1 MVETLGPL
9 PARPPT
15 PPRPGPRIEQNQ
27 PVEDAPI
34 TAQTPGDTPQPA
46 HSSRVPPSSR
56 ASKRVTFSP
65 WLQTEIHSPWTAKS
79 ADFKDSP
86 IQGSPLPSEIRP
98 FKSILKETGS
108 PIPVWSPNVDK
119 FTTESLDMLLESV
132 TQQLA
137 GESLTSRLDAYM
149 QFFGALRTYDG
160 LPAGRDV
167 AEKLGL
173 ITGFIQRDVTRDLVN
188 SAPLDTN
195 LANQALKLSAAFV
208 WHSDISAQLSEEFK
222 VFIVEQ
228 AITSLQEAKVPKSVL
243 THYMSILSTQNFG
256 LKIMTNARVTRLL
269 SALQDVTNH
278 VTGKAIA
285 LHRLSIY
292 HKLFAQSKSSF
303 VSQASLWME
312 QLIFGLLHPM
322 KDTRLKA
329 ISLGFQITMT
339 MGPNMT
345 LSKSIRELFDRSL
358 EKDRKLVTEV
368 RDRMSRMIS
377 TVESGVHIPQIWS
390 TIILLLR
397 SKSRSLDQ
405 WEHFKE
411 WVLVLQKCFN
421 CSEPA
426 IKAQAILGWNR
437 FVFAVGP
444 TESTSRSL
452 LKMLGKP
459 VISQFE
465 RKKSD
470 RSAVAPT
477 QLALASYHNLLYYAF
492 RPSPPHQYLDL
503 VWEEYISI
511 PATGVFATSPALSD
525 RMSRVIANLLSASQ
539 AKVWA
544 ETRINDSSK
553 IEAEELPSVDPR
565 WVRSRAASIVRAFE
579 SILKSSVWHE
589 ESVERS
595 NVAIAWSS
603 FCNALALAS
612 NKEITPS
619 GESMHAV
626 ASVLGLL
633 KRVWSAGPPSLN
645 ATGDNCSEVFLERFR
660 FLSTTIIGSLGGI
673 NFTEKLLIKTMEE
686 IFETDSTPFQRDTA
700 PGTAPDSP
708 ILHLLRAI
716 SSNSPSTSP
725 TSSYIELVRSAIEAA
740 CKTKISRGSRLELL
754 QQCANLTG
762 PHVNP
767 TSSSSTLSDVVW
779 RISAKAAADA
789 LQSFP
794 IESSRE
800 RDGSVSRDYENV
812 TKILADVAHIPTA
825 YPEWA
830 CLLESFVRV
839 VRTEKGNHSLAT
851 LIVEPIAESLASLAI
866 HNTYLPVALVLSHSM
881 SIPFMQDETLG
892 IDGISH
898 QVPLFPHKFIEL
910 VKNTLQ
916 LAYDSFDPSQ
926 IHALPIFLESLT
938 SFLGSGNSSFRGQV
952 LESLQSPL
960 GPWIKDEH
968 CKVDLTHGADSR
980 TLTACRALSSSVI
993 NILYSVPDEVWIHRK
1008 FETIICAGLESAHH
1022 SRFKQFVEFWEF
1034 TASSLEPAIWGT
1046 PITKSLERAMAK
1058 WNVSAA
1064 QQMENLQNSDAWPS
1078 HKQDKTDNQPKN
1090 KRRVSQNTQSRA
1102 ANITSST
1109 VVGFEHQSSVETT
1122 ESNEPQLPAN
1132 TQPEASEE
1140 KPLEDVPTIQPQ
1152 ANRREMFRMIESIR
1166 SSSPANTPGK
1176 SGYDTPVHLRRFQA
1190 SNTAA
1195 GIPLTP
1201 TLAPTENEEGF
1212 IGSSPTPATR
1222 DPTPA
1227 ANKEAPILTVPD
1239 VAMMD
1244 ASDLPSS
1251 PPEVTS
1257 RSPSPQKR
1265 NRQSRSQRR
1274 RSAKI
1279 RKAMLLNSSGEQSG
1293 PNSPAKPDNDTAMDS
1308 ASLLLDQ
1315 KDDSKEN
1322 DDASQVDER
1331 PPSRRTRAALGQSI
1345 DNSQNPVP
1353 EVTVETPGKSK
1364 EVPATQT
1371 PRSKSAS
1378 KKKRKKS
1385 ASRSPKKNSQNQQTA
1400 DEASTTLVPPE
1411 HNLDSSSEEMETQI
1425 ASQLEQDLESAVD
1438 LGGQINLVEDIQT
1451 GEEQLAPQASRKR
1464 KREEDSSGTQSHN
1477 AKERRRS
1484 TRLTATKD
1492 ETHVDLEQPTLT
1504 ASLDYLPDPGLPE
1517 VSQDTIAKQE
1527 TVTPRR
1533 STRSSQR
1540 KEEPIMEEFIP
1551 ATQVSETQEPIQE
1564 PVQEPVQE
1572 PTEENVPAPAP
1583 APAPASSKRSRKSLR
1598 LDDQPST
1605 PVPEEGP
1612 PTRSRPLRSR
1622 KSRSTRNDSASQD
1635 QHVQPESQAGDSQ
1648 PSGTQPNSQA
1658 MVPDSVVTEENSA
1671 VQDVPLVST
1680 EEVTDSQMT
1689 DADASAQPTTTTND
1703 IQTMDIDVIPEE
1715 APAISSQPITS
1726 VFTAEVQTKPSPIPD
1741 MGNAETSLTSSLQ
1754 KVLDEMKTATLG
1766 PEALRQVD
1774 DLLFN
1779 IRVAAHDASRRI

>member
-15 PPRPGPRIEQNQ
+15 PPRPGSRIDQNQ
-27 PVEDAPI
+27 PVEDTPI

-46 HSSRVPPSSR
+46 HSSRAPPSSR

-173 ITGFIQRDVTRDLVN
+173 ITGSIQRDVTRDLVN

-195 LANQALKLSAAFV
+195 LANQALKLCAAFV
-208 WHSDISAQLSEEFK
+208 WHNDISAQLSEEFK

-256 LKIMTNARVTRLL
+256 LKIMTNTRVTRLL

-292 HKLFAQSKSSF
+292 QKLFAQSKSSF
-303 VSQASLWME
+303 VSQASLWIE

-329 ISLGFQITMT
+329 VSLGFQIAMT
-339 MGPNMT
+339 MGPNIT

-390 TIILLLR
+390 IIILLLR

-477 QLALASYHNLLYYAF
+477 QLALSSYHNLLYYAF
-492 RPSPPHQYLDL
+492 RPSPSHQYLDL
-503 VWEEYISI
+503 VWEEYILI
-511 PATGVFATSPALSD
+511 PATGVFATSSALSD
-525 RMSRVIANLLSASQ
+525 SMSRVMANLLSASQ

-595 NVAIAWSS
+595 NIAIAWSS

-633 KRVWSAGPPSLN
+633 KRIWSAGPPSLN
-645 ATGDNCSEVFLERFR
+645 AIGDNCSGAFLERFR
-660 FLSTTIIGSLGGI
+660 FLSTTVIGSLGGI
-673 NFTEKLLIKTMEE
+673 NFTEKLLVKTMEE
-686 IFETDSTPFQRDTA
+686 IFEADNTPFQRDTA
-700 PGTAPDSP
+700 PGTTPDGP
-708 ILHLLRAI
+708 ILHLLREI
-716 SSNSPSTSP
+716 SSNSPAVTP

-754 QQCANLTG
+754 EQCANLTG
-762 PHVNP
+762 PDVDP
-767 TSSSSTLSDVVW
+767 SSSSSSLSDVVW
-779 RISAKAAADA
+779 KTSAKAAADA

-812 TKILADVAHIPTA
+812 TKILANVVHMPTA

-830 CLLESFVRV
+830 YLLESFVRV

-866 HNTYLPVALVLSHSM
+866 FDTYLPVTVMLSHSM
-881 SIPFMQDETLG
+881 SIPFMQDKSLG

-898 QVPLFPHKFIEL
+898 QVISPCLPHKLIEL

-916 LAYDSFDPSQ
+916 SAYDSFDPSET
-926 IHALPIFLESLT
+926 HRLPHFLESLT
-938 SFLGSGNSSFRGQV
+938 SFLGSGNSSFRAQT

-960 GPWIKDEH
+960 ALWIKDEH

-993 NILYSVPDEVWIHRK
+993 NVLYSVPDEVWIHRK

-1022 SRFKQFVEFWEF
+1022 SRFKRFVEFWEF

-1046 PITKSLERAMAK
+1046 PIAKSLERAMAK
-1058 WNVSAA
+1058 WDVNAA
-1064 QQMENLQNSDAWPS
+1064 QQMETLQNSHAWPS
-1078 HKQDKTDNQPKN
+1078 HKQDTTNNQPKN
-1090 KRRVSQNTQSRA
+1090 KRRVSQNTQSRS
-1102 ANITSST
+1102 ANITSSP
-1109 VVGFEHQSSVETT
+1109 VVGFEHQSSLETT

-1132 TQPEASEE
+1132 TQPEASKE

-1190 SNTAA
+1190 SNTTA

-1293 PNSPAKPDNDTAMDS
+1293 PNSPVKPDNDITMES
-1308 ASLLLDQ
+1308 APLSLDQ

-1353 EVTVETPGKSK
+1353 PVIVETPGKSR
-1364 EVPATQT
+1364 EAPATQT

-1385 ASRSPKKNSQNQQTA
+1385 ASRSPRKNSQTEQTA
-1400 DEASTTLVPPE
+1400 GEASTTLVPAE
-1411 HNLDSSSEEMETQI
+1411 NNLDSSSEEMETQI

-1438 LGGQINLVEDIQT
+1438 LGGQINLVGDIQT
-1451 GEEQLAPQASRKR
+1451 SEEQSATQASQ
-1464 KREEDSSGTQSHN
+1464 EE
-1477 AKERRRS
+1477 
-1484 TRLTATKD
+1484 
-1492 ETHVDLEQPTLT
+1492 ETDGHP
-1504 ASLDYLPDPGLPE
+1504 P
-1517 VSQDTIAKQE
+1517 
-1527 TVTPRR
+1527 R

-1540 KEEPIMEEFIP
+1540 KEELIVEEFLP
-1551 ATQVSETQEPIQE
+1551 ATQVFETQEPIQE
-1564 PVQEPVQE
+1564 PIQEPLQKPVQEPLQKTVQEPLQEPVQE
-1572 PTEENVPAPAP
+1572 PVEENVPAPGP
-1583 APAPASSKRSRKSLR
+1583 TPASSKRSRKSLR
-1598 LDDQPST
+1598 LDDQPPT
-1605 PVPEEGP
+1605 PGPEEAP

-1635 QHVQPESQAGDSQ
+1635 QHFQPESQAGDSQ
-1648 PSGTQPNSQA
+1648 PSGTQSDSQA
-1658 MVPDSVVTEENSA
+1658 VVPESIIPEENTA
-1671 VQDVPLVST
+1671 VPDVPLVST
-1680 EEVTDSQMT
+1680 EEATDSQMT
-1689 DADASAQPTTTTND
+1689 DADALTQPTTTSND

-1741 MGNAETSLTSSLQ
+1741 PGNAETALTSTLQ